1 MKLMVIL
8 LCAALLAPWS
18 AAWAGLFPEET
29 GPYHCRCKGQQE
41 FLLFIPLPSYGPY
54 CGSGY
59 VGGAQGQIKRN
70 LPYSKLPRFVGSD
83 NAQAIK
89 SGAGCRYLPKSGWN
103 CGKGEGGSPPS
114 CIND

>member
-8 LCAALLAPWS
+8 LCAVLLASCP

-29 GPYHCRCKGQQE
+29 GPYHCRCKGQQKWI
-41 FLLFIPLPSYGPY
+41 LFIPYYGEY

-59 VGGAQGQIKRN
+59 RGGSQGDVFKNISFNGLKG
-70 LPYSKLPRFVGSD
+70 YVGSA

-103 CGKGEGGSPPS
+103 CGKGEKGVPPS
-114 CIND
+114 CIHQ